1 MEQNGNF
8 SMEDA
13 RRIAESDA
21 GQQLMSA
28 LRRNNGEQLKAA
40 MAQASAG
47 DYAQVQKTLSSAL
60 ASPEIRELL
69 KQLGGQYGG

>member
-8 SMEDA
+8 SLDDA
-13 RRIAESDA
+13 RRIAESET
-21 GQQLMSA
+21 GQQLMSV

>member
-1 MEQNGNF
+1 MEQNGNY

-13 RRIAESDA
+13 RRIAESDV

-47 DYAQVQKTLSSAL
+47 DYEQVQKTLSSAL

>member
-60 ASPEIRELL
+60 AAPEIRELL